1 MLNQFML
8 WLKIVKWHVQLMKS
22 AEWNSVAHYSAMT
35 PCYCADDPSDRRVI
49 DTGIASS

>member
-22 AEWNSVAHYSAMT
+22 ADWNSAAHYSAMT
-35 PCYCADDPSDRRVI
+35 RVL
-49 DTGIASS
+49 ASMIPQIGG